1 VSRLSEL
8 YFLSCMLDDVTLDPG
23 SFLAR
28 QLYSVVVS
36 TKGGTVIGGIVT
48 TIARF
53 LGIEPNPKDRVSG
66 FEQLNQVAFKIMN
79 FCRLG
84 ARRFYLIYY
93 GD

>member
-1 VSRLSEL
+1 
-8 YFLSCMLDDVTLDPG
+8 MLDGDQLHPD

-28 QLYSVVVS
+28 HLYSAVVS
-36 TKGGTVIGGIVT
+36 TKSRIVIGGIMT

-53 LGIEPNPKDRVSG
+53 FGIEPNPKDRVSG